1 MWEFA
6 AGTAAARSD
15 CATFR
20 TVLRSIPVF
29 RLISRC
35 ETLFCS
41 SVTTVLL
48 CCGVKTFTPKP
59 LVKMEGGSCPVVA
72 TAATADYSI
81 GLTRYWGI
89 LKWPSLGEFGWP
101 PGPVEQ
107 WFDKR
112 IAKFGLVSEPFVK
125 QHSDMS

>member
-1 MWEFA
+1 MGEFD
-6 AGTAAARSD
+6 AGNAVANIACVS
-15 CATFR
+15 FLI
-20 TVLRSIPVF
+20 VLRSIPVL
-29 RLISRC
+29 RLISCC

-101 PGPVEQ
+101 PGPCAQ
-107 WFDKR
+107 
-112 IAKFGLVSEPFVK
+112 L
-125 QHSDMS
+125 